1 MVSHIFTSSHNS
13 LFPPP
18 TGVPLSCGQRRMSDR
33 VSPRGA
39 GPPAVTHD
47 EPLPDQAEGDP
58 AATSVLHSATRG
70 SHIATDEAGGG

>member
-1 MVSHIFTSSHNS
+1 
-13 LFPPP
+13 
-18 TGVPLSCGQRRMSDR
+18 MSDR

-47 EPLPDQAEGDP
+47 EPLPDEAEGDP
-58 AATSVLHSATRG
+58 AATSVLHSATRC